1 MKKNIPELVH
11 FLAKWHY
18 TIKGKTKIHQEKA
31 NFVPISNTDCEQS
44 AEAIN
49 VKPTP
54 GTAPGAQLLREVS
67 YFFVSQSVGP
77 PTLTNQRVS
86 ARYFLLA
93 PMTYIQVLR

>member
-54 GTAPGAQLLREVS
+54 GTAPG
-67 YFFVSQSVGP
+67 
-77 PTLTNQRVS
+77 
-86 ARYFLLA
+86 
-93 PMTYIQVLR
+93 IQVWSEVLNFLSAFPLGCRLL